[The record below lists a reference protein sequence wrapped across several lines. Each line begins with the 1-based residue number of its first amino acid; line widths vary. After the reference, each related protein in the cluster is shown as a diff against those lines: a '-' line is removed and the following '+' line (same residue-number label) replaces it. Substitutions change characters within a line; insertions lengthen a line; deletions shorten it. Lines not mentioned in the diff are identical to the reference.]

1 MVVTYD
7 STTIS
12 CHLYGDIKS
21 YVIIYLRK
29 QWAASNAL
37 TIITRVIGD
46 VMASNNDA
54 RPDLL
59 YSQVENNLRQ
69 QIISGELGVGE
80 KIPTELE
87 LCERYSVS
95 RITVRRAVQNLV
107 DEGLIYRLRGKGSFV
122 SVPKRVIRKGSP
134 NNFGYHAFS
143 DIGGKS
149 HRRVLERSSLEATP
163 ALANALGIKVGDT
176 VLMAKRLVFE
186 DSIPIALDSVYVSE
200 RSFPSF
206 LDDLSEDM
214 SLYGLL
220 SENYGIQLGVEELV
234 IDVSTARED
243 EAKLLSCIVGSPV
256 YVLSKITKDSEGN
269 PLHYSK
275 SLLRG
280 DRASFRFVI
289 SPEGKIV
296 TEA

>member
-1 MVVTYD
+1 
-7 STTIS
+7 
-12 CHLYGDIKS
+12 
-21 YVIIYLRK
+21 
-29 QWAASNAL
+29 
-37 TIITRVIGD
+37 
-46 VMASNNDA
+46 MASNNDA

-95 RITVRRAVQNLV
+95 RITVRKAVQNLV

-143 DIGGKS
+143 DIGGKN

-163 ALANALGIKVGDT
+163 ALANALDIKVGDT

-186 DSIPIALDSVYVSE
+186 DSIPIARLRLCLGEV
-200 RSFPSF
+200 FPR
-206 LDDLSEDM
+206 LS
-214 SLYGLL
+214 
-220 SENYGIQLGVEELV
+220 
-234 IDVSTARED
+234 
-243 EAKLLSCIVGSPV
+243 
-256 YVLSKITKDSEGN
+256 
-269 PLHYSK
+269 
-275 SLLRG
+275 
-280 DRASFRFVI
+280 
-289 SPEGKIV
+289 
-296 TEA
+296 

>member
-1 MVVTYD
+1 
-7 STTIS
+7 
-12 CHLYGDIKS
+12 
-21 YVIIYLRK
+21 
-29 QWAASNAL
+29 
-37 TIITRVIGD
+37 
-46 VMASNNDA
+46 MASNNDA

-163 ALANALGIKVGDT
+163 ALANALDIKVGDT

-186 DSIPIALDSVYVSE
+186 DSIPIASGLRLCLGEV
-200 RSFPSF
+200 FPE
-206 LDDLSEDM
+206 LSRRPKRGYEPPM
-214 SLYGLL
+214 ASCRKT
-220 SENYGIQLGVEELV
+220 
-234 IDVSTARED
+234 TA
-243 EAKLLSCIVGSPV
+243 
-256 YVLSKITKDSEGN
+256 
-269 PLHYSK
+269 YSWG
-275 SLLRG
+275 RG
-280 DRASFRFVI
+280 ACHRRFNRAR
-289 SPEGKIV
+289 G
-296 TEA
+296 

>member
-1 MVVTYD
+1 
-7 STTIS
+7 
-12 CHLYGDIKS
+12 
-21 YVIIYLRK
+21 
-29 QWAASNAL
+29 
-37 TIITRVIGD
+37 
-46 VMASNNDA
+46 MASNNDA

-80 KIPTELE
+80 TIPTELE

-143 DIGGKS
+143 DIGGKN

-163 ALANALGIKVGDT
+163 ALANALDIKVGDT

-243 EAKLLSCIVGSPV
+243 EAKLLSCIVGSPI

-296 TEA
+296 TEP

>member
-1 MVVTYD
+1 MVVAYD
-7 STTIS
+7 STPIS

-29 QWAASNAL
+29 QRAASNAL

-87 LCERYSVS
+87 LCKRYSVS

-243 EAKLLSCIVGSPV
+243 EAKLLSCIIGSPI

-289 SPEGKIV
+289 SPEGKIL